1 VSERLREYWA
11 TVRQLEAT
19 LHDPVY
25 LVAGESARVSLA
37 SPSAAARVLADGRAR
52 RATSEEIAAYQSGED
67 RRALV
72 AQALQQNTFE
82 GILILPPGKVG
93 PSEAD

>member
-1 VSERLREYWA
+1 MSEKLREYWA
-11 TVRQLEAT
+11 EVRELERV
-19 LHDPVY
+19 LPDPVY
-25 LVAGESARVSLA
+25 LVAGESPRVSLA

-52 RATSEEIAAYQSGED
+52 RATVEEIKAYQSGED

-72 AQALQQNTFE
+72 AEALQQNTFE
-82 GILILPPGKVG
+82 GVLIVPPGKVG